1 MAKKAVERALVIS
14 GGTARLLEPWVGIAV
29 RVSKTLVLELT
40 FQKLRNEYFTTNLVS
55 SHNMDALWAFHVP
68 RQRA

>member
-1 MAKKAVERALVIS
+1 M
-14 GGTARLLEPWVGIAV
+14 LEPWVGIAV
-29 RVSKTLVLELT
+29 RVSKTLILELT
-40 FQKLRNEYFTTNLVS
+40 FLKLRNEFTTNLVS